1 MPGRTYPICGQIK
14 KALHNT
20 GIQETLA
27 LVFTSLLL
35 TLRLVQNLEFLDR
48 LDTALHFGCNC
59 LRCYNRID
67 HFLRADRFARLEMRA
82 GVAPHV
88 PLEYFAPMPNPD
100 PASIVL
106 ASASPRRSDLL
117 TRESVAFEII
127 PANIPELP
135 RAGER
140 PCDLATRLATEKATA
155 VAKRIGSHPARWVLG
170 ADTIVVIDESV
181 LGKPTDA
188 DNAAQLL
195 GQLKGRTHSVMT
207 GFAWVNT
214 RDLVPYADH
223 VESRVTMFD
232 VSEEAI
238 RDYVAT
244 GEPMDKAGAYAVQ
257 GMGGKLVDRVDGS
270 IDNVIG
276 LPVENVL
283 ARLAELRGRE

>member
-1 MPGRTYPICGQIK
+1 
-14 KALHNT
+14 
-20 GIQETLA
+20 
-27 LVFTSLLL
+27 
-35 TLRLVQNLEFLDR
+35 
-48 LDTALHFGCNC
+48 
-59 LRCYNRID
+59 
-67 HFLRADRFARLEMRA
+67 
-82 GVAPHV
+82 
-88 PLEYFAPMPNPD
+88 MPNPD

-127 PANIPELP
+127 PANIPELT

-214 RDLVPYADH
+214 LDLVPHADH

-232 VSEEAI
+232 VSEKAI

-283 ARLAELRGRE
+283 ARLAELRGRG